1 MASPGATP
9 DAKGKQKGVDKNEST
24 LPRGGPTETVIW
36 PDANENVT
44 LDAIVKF
51 GKDVKAG

>member
-1 MASPGATP
+1 MASPDATP
-9 DAKGKQKGVDKNEST
+9 DAKGKQQGFDKNEST
-24 LPRGGPTETVIW
+24 LPRGRATETVIW

-44 LDAIVKF
+44 RDAIVKF